1 VSVKKLLILLIVSFL
16 LLELSV
22 LITNFYF
29 FHWELK
35 EHKVDASI
43 ITLILILFVHKFREK
58 NRHKLEGKDYYWI
71 FALFSIFILIF
82 KALLHVDISYYNQS
96 ETLYLRFNEI
106 FYDKI
111 WFYILGIGGNIWVGI
126 WLGNG
131 NGDKFWKK
139 NKTKIYSSTNE
150 ELVNKVHKVFI
161 EYQIDSL
168 IEKNKEGYFELMI
181 NDDQNRIKAT
191 QLLESIINKY

>member
-1 VSVKKLLILLIVSFL
+1 MSVKKLFILLIVSFL

-35 EHKVDASI
+35 ERKIDASI

-71 FALFSIFILIF
+71 FALFVIFVLIF
-82 KALLHVDISYYNQS
+82 KAFLHFDISYYDQS
-96 ETLYLRFNEI
+96 ETLYVQFNEI
-106 FYDKI
+106 FYYKF
-111 WFYILGIGGNIWVGI
+111 WLYLLSIGGNIWVGI

-139 NKTKIYSSTNE
+139 NKTIIYSSTNE
-150 ELVNKVHKVFI
+150 ELVNKINKVFI

-168 IEKNKEGYFELMI
+168 IEKNNVGYFQLTI
-181 NDDQNRIKAT
+181 NDDQDRIKAT
-191 QLLESIINKY
+191 QLLDSIINKA